1 MASTNR
7 FGVSL
12 TELQSLRD
20 DMEKYHNQ
28 LEASGTLWKEAFKLQ
43 ELEFEIEVME
53 KSINKAFDFTG
64 VSNEAFVVINDFK
77 LQSVTYS
84 TRNEI
89 KSSKSGSPNPNNAIV
104 SAPSS
109 FAWSTSSVK
118 CL

>member
-53 KSINKAFDFTG
+53 KSINKAFDF
-64 VSNEAFVVINDFK
+64 VIENASTTNPRILSEFK
-77 LQSVTYS
+77 
-84 TRNEI
+84 RNKAEFN
-89 KSSKSGSPNPNNAIV
+89 SLVRSGRIHPDEYM
-104 SAPSS
+104 
-109 FAWSTSSVK
+109 
-118 CL
+118 